1 MTLSANAPAPP
12 AHAALHDLQRVLHRP
27 PDSADHLGRW
37 RWTVRQRMSGVRDLL
52 LHEAASPESGW
63 LLPRHGVTQ
72 RERHTLL
79 QRLSELAPRVLEAP
93 DVEAVRLD
101 ALRLL
106 DDVRHH
112 LQRRNDLA
120 WDDVEEELGGSD

>member
-1 MTLSANAPAPP
+1 MTLTTSAPAPP
-12 AHAALHDLQRVLHRP
+12 FHPLLELREVLRRP
-27 PDSADHLGRW
+27 PAETELGRW

-52 LHEAASPESGW
+52 LHEAVTPESGW
-63 LLPRHGVTQ
+63 LQPRHGVAL
-72 RERHTLL
+72 RERRTLL
-79 QRLSELAPRVLEAP
+79 RRLSALGPRVLEAS
-93 DVEAVRLD
+93 DVEAVRRD
-101 ALRLL
+101 ALRLV

>member
-1 MTLSANAPAPP
+1 MTLSTTVHAPP
-12 AHAALHDLQRVLHRP
+12 LHALVELRRVLRRP
-27 PDSADHLGRW
+27 PEGPELGRW

-52 LHEAASPESGW
+52 LHEAVTPESGW
-63 LLPRHGVTQ
+63 LEPRHGVAL
-72 RERHTLL
+72 RERRTLL
-79 QRLSELAPRVLEAP
+79 RRLSALGPRVLEAP

-101 ALRLL
+101 ALRLV

-120 WDDVEEELGGSD
+120 WDDVEGELGGSD